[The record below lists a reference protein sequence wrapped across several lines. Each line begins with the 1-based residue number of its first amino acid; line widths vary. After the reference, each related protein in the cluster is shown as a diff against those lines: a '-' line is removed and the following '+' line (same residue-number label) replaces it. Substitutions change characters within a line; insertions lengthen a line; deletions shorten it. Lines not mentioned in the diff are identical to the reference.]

1 MSAPTTQT
9 VGSVHWLNWLGAQTV
24 IKFGTVITAGELTCI
39 NYDTNTGVYQLTLG
53 GREFRATGADTITIA
68 TPADA
73 SQALYGVPLGS

>member
-1 MSAPTTQT
+1 MSTLTAS

-24 IKFGTVITAGELTCI
+24 IKFEDIIVAGVLATI
-39 NYDTNTGVYQLTLG
+39 RYDTNTGVYHLILG
-53 GREFRATGADTITIA
+53 GHELRATGADTITIA